1 MSANGAPADGGSP
14 TSHRRRYILLAVLLL
29 ALVVIAILWPIG
41 KRALS
46 LARHLQGLQAALDED
61 PLTLVI
67 SEGRETLVAELEG
80 VESDLGAL
88 QHYLAPAFVLTPHL
102 GWVPYAGDTLKAL
115 PDMLDMAYNLSA
127 AGATAL
133 DALGAFDSLMMGSSS
148 SESQQGDMPEELLE
162 AIITAGPQL
171 SAAADKVEEA
181 VAARERFSDAELLSP
196 LVSPF
201 QRLDAYLP
209 LLDVG
214 MKALQLVPE
223 LMGATSPRTYLL
235 VAQNGD
241 ELRATGGFISGI
253 GELTISEG
261 ALGELSFKDSYA
273 VENWAQPHPE
283 PPAALRKYMLADL
296 WVTRDANWWPD
307 YPTSARAIQE
317 MYALN
322 QGVST
327 DGVIAVDMKAL
338 ELVVGA
344 LEPLVLKEKGE
355 EITAA
360 NIREKI
366 YEFWAPPPVEGPLP
380 TDWRDWS
387 PEVKAW
393 WGQRKDFMPMLTAAM
408 FERMQDLSSIDPA
421 KLAYALKRGLEEK
434 HILLYFNDSA
444 MQQLLEENG
453 WDAATLPCS
462 GDYLMVVDSNM
473 GFNKS
478 NAKIEQSIAYRVSL
492 GGEPRPLAEVT
503 LSYSHRSKV
512 RLDTCDKRAQYE
524 PTYRG
529 MMDRCYWDYVR
540 VYAPSGS
547 TLLTVEGAD
556 EYEVADQEKGKTV
569 FAAYFVLAPGEH
581 RQITFRYL
589 LPTDV
594 FGHAEPSR
602 VHYQLLVQKQP
613 GTLSLPLQLRIEL
626 QPGMK
631 VVHAKP
637 TPIEVGHEAVQHTAK
652 LQLDR
657 RFELILRVAD

>member
-1 MSANGAPADGGSP
+1 MAYVVQIILCVQMHGIVAAATDLPPSRDP
-14 TSHRRRYILLAVLLL
+14 RRHSEAL
-29 ALVVIAILWPIG
+29 ALP
-41 KRALS
+41 
-46 LARHLQGLQAALDED
+46 GL
-61 PLTLVI
+61 
-67 SEGRETLVAELEG
+67 
-80 VESDLGAL
+80 ESDLGAL

-127 AGATAL
+127 TGTMVL
-133 DALGAFDSLMMGSSS
+133 DVLSAFDSLMMDSSS
-148 SESQQGDMPEELLE
+148 IESPQGDMPQKLLE
-162 AIITAGPQL
+162 AIITAGPHL

-214 MKALQLVPE
+214 MKALQLIPE

-253 GELTISEG
+253 GELTISKG
-261 ALGELSFKDSYA
+261 VLGELSFKDSYA
-273 VENWAQPHPE
+273 VENWAQPHPD

-307 YPTSARAIQE
+307 YPKSARAIQE

-327 DGVIAVDMKAL
+327 DGVITVDMKAL

-344 LEPLVLKEKGE
+344 LEPLVLKEKGV

-360 NIREKI
+360 NIQEKI

-393 WGQRKDFMPMLTAAM
+393 WGKRKDFMPMLTAAM

-434 HILLYFNDSA
+434 HILLYFNDPA
-444 MQQLLEENG
+444 MQQLLAENG
-453 WDAATLPCS
+453 WDAAISPVDS
-462 GDYLMVVDSNM
+462 DYLMVVDSNV
-473 GFNKS
+473 GFNKT
-478 NAKIEQSIAYRVSL
+478 NAKIEQNIAYRVSL
-492 GGEPRPLAEVT
+492 GGEPPRPLAEVT

-512 RLDTCDKRAQYE
+512 RLDTCDKQAQYE
-524 PTYRG
+524 STYQG

-589 LPTDV
+589 LPINILVQVDP
-594 FGHAEPSR
+594 ER
-602 VHYQLLVQKQP
+602 VNYQLLVQKQP
-613 GTLSLPLQLRIEL
+613 GTLSLPLQLLIEL
-626 QPGMK
+626 RPGMK
-631 VVHAKP
+631 VVYAKP
-637 TPIEVGHEAVQHTAK
+637 TPIDVGHEVVQHTTR

>member
-1 MSANGAPADGGSP
+1 MSANEAPAKGDSP
-14 TSHRRRYILLAVLLL
+14 ISHRRRYVLFAVLLL
-29 ALVVIAILWPIG
+29 ALVIVAILWPIG

-61 PLTLVI
+61 PLTLVT
-67 SEGRETLVAELEG
+67 SEGRETLAAELEG

-102 GWVPYAGDTLKAL
+102 GWVPYAGDTLRAL
-115 PDMLDMAYNLSA
+115 PDMLDMACNLSA

-133 DALGAFDSLMMGSSS
+133 DALGAFDSLMMGAPS
-148 SESQQGDMPEELLE
+148 SELPNGDMPQKLLE
-162 AIITAGPQL
+162 AIIAAGPQI
-171 SAAADKVEEA
+171 SAAADEVEEA
-181 VAARERFSDAELLSP
+181 VAARERFSGAELLSP
-196 LVSPF
+196 LVPPF

-235 VAQNGD
+235 VAQNSD
-241 ELRATGGFISGI
+241 ELRASGGFISGI
-253 GELTISEG
+253 GVLTISEG
-261 ALGELSFKDSYA
+261 ALGEFSFKDSYA
-273 VENWAQPHPE
+273 VENWAQPHPD

-322 QGVST
+322 QGIST

-344 LEPLVLKEKGE
+344 LEPLVLKEKGV

-380 TDWRDWS
+380 TDYRDWS

-393 WGQRKDFMPMLTAAM
+393 WAQRKDFMPMLTAAM
-408 FERMQDLSSIDPA
+408 FERMEDHSSIDPA

-434 HILLYFNDSA
+434 HILLYFNDPA
-444 MQQLLEENG
+444 MQQLLAENG
-453 WDAATLPCS
+453 WDASISSADS
-462 GDYLMVVDSNM
+462 DYLMVVDSNM
-473 GFNKS
+473 GYNKT

-492 GGEPRPLAEVT
+492 GGEHRPLAEVT

-524 PTYRG
+524 PTYQG

-556 EYEVADQEKGKTV
+556 EYEVAGQEKGKTV

-589 LPTDV
+589 LPTNIFVQVDPESV
-594 FGHAEPSR
+594 S
-602 VHYQLLVQKQP
+602 YKLLVQKQP
-613 GTLSLPLQLRIEL
+613 GTLSLPLQLCIEL
-626 QPGMK
+626 RPGMK
-631 VVHAKP
+631 VVHARPEP
-637 TPIEVGHEAVQHTAK
+637 TEVGPEGVEYTTR

-657 RFELILRVAD
+657 RFELILRAAD